1 MAMVK
6 NDNDTTGRVYQK
18 VVQIVE
24 ILVLFIKIFTE
35 IFISTVKLFL
45 GEKQKDVSGE
55 IVLITGTGH
64 GIGRELALQYA
75 ALGAT
80 VICVDI
86 NEAGNKETVREA
98 NSQGEGEAFGYVC
111 DVSKREQVLEVAR
124 KVQKEVGSVS
134 VLINN
139 AGIMPTHSLEQHT
152 PEEIRRVF
160 DINVLSHFWTLEA
173 FLPDMREKNRGHV
186 VSISSI
192 AGHVGLSNLVPYC
205 ASKFAVRGLLEALH
219 EEYREKGI
227 TCIKTTCVS
236 PYMVNT
242 GLCKKPKVKFP
253 GILGLQ
259 DPKDVAS
266 AIIEA
271 QRKDLK
277 DITIPLGL
285 YQFGSFCRLF
295 PVKCQLLIKDY
306 IDSGVESD
314 L

>member
-1 MAMVK
+1 MTNITK
-6 NDNDTTGRVYQK
+6 K
-18 VVQIVE
+18 VNY
-24 ILVLFIKIFTE
+24 VLLSF
-35 IFISTVKLFL
+35 S
-45 GEKQKDVSGE
+45 
-55 IVLITGTGH
+55 
-64 GIGRELALQYA
+64 
-75 ALGAT
+75 
-80 VICVDI
+80 
-86 NEAGNKETVREA
+86 
-98 NSQGEGEAFGYVC
+98 C

-227 TCIKTTCVS
+227 TCVS
-236 PYMVNT
+236 LEVYSTNF
-242 GLCKKPKVKFP
+242 L
-253 GILGLQ
+253 
-259 DPKDVAS
+259 
-266 AIIEA
+266 IIYVCIIFF
-271 QRKDLK
+271 KNYSSK
-277 DITIPLGL
+277 M
-285 YQFGSFCRLF
+285 
-295 PVKCQLLIKDY
+295 
-306 IDSGVESD
+306 
-314 L
+314 